1 MGLGQSSLGD
11 VLGYARLVAVLFEE
25 DLGKLREDFL
35 VLGALG
41 GREA

>member
-11 VLGYARLVAVLFEE
+11 VLRNARVVAVLFEE

-35 VLGALG
+35 VLGALRG
-41 GREA
+41 GEA